1 MLLVDFVIFLYVLNS
16 VDYSQG
22 DRLKLRICISLL
34 TILLSGKYACILK
47 IDKYMFDPLV
57 IGGGGAINGEMN
69 LISMY
74 TVAGLLV
81 QIVPSMYF
89 PQGMEGACCAG

>member
-1 MLLVDFVIFLYVLNS
+1 MHS

-22 DRLKLRICISLL
+22 DRLELRICISLL
-34 TILLSGKYACILK
+34 TKLLSGKYTCILK

-57 IGGGGAINGEMN
+57 IGGSGVINGEMN
-69 LISMY
+69 LNSMY

-89 PQGMEGACCAG
+89 PQGREEACCAG